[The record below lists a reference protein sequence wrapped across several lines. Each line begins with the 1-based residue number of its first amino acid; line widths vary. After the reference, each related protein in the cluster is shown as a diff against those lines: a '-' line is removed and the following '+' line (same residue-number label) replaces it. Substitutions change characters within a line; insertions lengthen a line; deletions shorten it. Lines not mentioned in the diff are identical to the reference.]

1 LLAVVFVIA
10 TTSYAATATSRSP
23 ASAPTT
29 QPAATEP
36 KTVIYVCNGST
47 STKGRSFD
55 LLKGELKKAIEVLPP
70 TRAFDVIFFQSG
82 EAASFAEQLIL
93 ASPKNKERAY
103 DFLEHVE
110 LKPGAADPIPAMQL
124 ALRLKP
130 ERIYLVADGPF
141 DDNARTVAELHAL
154 QRAANPP
161 LTRIDTI
168 GFFRP
173 DLPGAEREQTEAM
186 LKEIAAHA
194 GGTFKTM
201 LTSDLEK

>member
-1 LLAVVFVIA
+1 MIMVRRLLAVAFVIA
-10 TTSYAATATSRSP
+10 TTSYAAT
-23 ASAPTT
+23 SAPTT

-47 STKGRSFD
+47 SMKGRSFD

-70 TRAFDVIFFQSG
+70 PRAFDVIFFQNG
-82 EAASFAEQLIL
+82 EAAPFAEQLIL

-110 LKPGAADPIPAMQL
+110 LKPGGADPLPAMRL

-130 ERIYLVADGPF
+130 ERIYLLADGPF
-141 DDNARTVAELHAL
+141 DDSARVVAEIRAL
-154 QRAANPP
+154 QRAATPP
-161 LTRIDTI
+161 LTRINTI

-173 DLPGAEREQTEAM
+173 DLPRAEREQTEAM
-186 LKEIAAHA
+186 LKEIAADT
-194 GGTFKTM
+194 GGTFKTV
-201 LTSDLEK
+201 LTSDLER